1 MSPSASFL
9 YASYLPVVYA
19 SRLQAGWALIFNGY
33 GDVWRRRRRDFHH
46 FFGSQSIAQYEHIQE
61 EASRL
66 LLRLLIRSPEA
77 FSDNT
82 RL

>member
-1 MSPSASFL
+1 MSTSTLFL
-9 YASYLPVVYA
+9 SVWDLRVFYAF
-19 SRLQAGWALIFNGY
+19 RLQAGWALIFNGY
-33 GDVWRRRRRDFHH
+33 GDLWRRRRRDFHH